1 MQAPT
6 NKNQHYMN
14 QIIRDRRE
22 RISVVIVL
30 LFAITMSSC
39 TSSEEQARE
48 ARLEQGM
55 ARLAE
60 MRVFADSVAQV
71 DSVND
76 AIVAEA
82 EGEFPDITYRSVHVA
97 DRSTLDSIRD
107 AFDYGESK
115 SHRYKSF
122 VTLNRRVF
130 GSVRVG
136 DTVVLP
142 DPVAE
147 DMRAYSVLPHVYFGA
162 EDIPKLIVITNAF
175 QSYGC
180 YENGRLVRFAATNTG
195 TEQKPTLPGRYA
207 VNWKER
213 LRTSSIN
220 ENWKLPFNLNFH
232 LFAGNA
238 FHQYYMPGRPA
249 SHSCVRQFM
258 DDAEWLF
265 NWAEVGRR
273 NENGRVIRFT
283 GTPVLILDMFD
294 YSRKRFGPWLDLASN
309 RDEKLEVPPS
319 PMEVEE
325 AWIPISQIPP
335 SVRGALPDRKRYEV
349 AEDTLRARG
358 VLREEA
364 RLAWSIEYPTKKEK
378 AERNARS
385 AAAAARASKPATTP
399 DPAPSTPAPAPA
411 PSTPAPTPPS
421 GE

>member
-1 MQAPT
+1 
-6 NKNQHYMN
+6 MN
-14 QIIRDRRE
+14 QIVRNG
-22 RISVVIVL
+22 L
-30 LFAITMSSC
+30 LLLSSLFLLSC
-39 TSSEEQARE
+39 SSSEEQARE
-48 ARLEQGM
+48 AAIERGM
-55 ARLAE
+55 ARLAD
-60 MRVFADSVAQV
+60 MRLYADSVARV
-71 DSVND
+71 DSIR
-76 AIVAEA
+76 AEIVAEA
-82 EGEFPDITYRSVHVA
+82 EGEFPEITYHTIHVA
-97 DRSTLDSIRD
+97 DRERLDSIRD
-107 AFDYGESK
+107 AFDYGDTK

-122 VTLNRRVF
+122 VTLNKRVF
-130 GSVRVG
+130 GSIRVG

-162 EDIPKLIVITNAF
+162 EEIPKLIVITNAY

-258 DDAEWLF
+258 EDAEWLY

-283 GTPVLILDMFD
+283 GTPVIIVDMFD
-294 YSRKRFGPWLDLASN
+294 FSRPKFGPWLDLASN
-309 RDEKLEVPPS
+309 RDEKLEMPPR

-335 SVRGALPDRKRYEV
+335 SVRGSLPNRKRYEV

-364 RLAWSIEYPTKKEK
+364 RLAWSIEYPTRKER
-378 AERNARS
+378 AERRARAS
-385 AAAAARASKPATTP
+385 AAAAARTSRSSEPSTTP
-399 DPAPSTPAPAPA
+399 AAPAPTTPAPTTPAPAQDQ
-411 PSTPAPTPPS
+411 PSDN
-421 GE
+421 GNGGG